1 MMVVYWYSFSNP
13 YTFMHSLG
21 LCLMSEKSLCDQIFW
36 TPPLAL
42 VCSTPR
48 PPSFLRRMRD
58 AFSLEVSVHGRD
70 FSVSLSSMLLT
81 LIPFYYHS
89 YHRVRQPIS
98 PPSAPT
104 SPSLYTAP
112 APVPFLPPLLSSI
125 LGPTT
130 LGSYLGMYGQL
141 QVLQGDLEI
150 SLHSAWAAGGYFGR

>member
-1 MMVVYWYSFSNP
+1 MFIGTHSVTLTLSCIHSAYALCQRNP
-13 YTFMHSLG
+13 FVI
-21 LCLMSEKSLCDQIFW
+21 KSSAH
-36 TPPLAL
+36 PPLAL